1 MSLMDPGD
9 LLHAVRSTYG
19 ALRFYRDSGR
29 VLRYENDG
37 DPPIEKVVFETT
49 FIRDHMF
56 RFYHRRRLGKSSRW
70 SSNTIEMAGEALRIL
85 PPNTTLGSRSDER
98 R

>member
-1 MSLMDPGD
+1 MDPGD

-56 RFYHRRRLGKSSRW
+56 RF
-70 SSNTIEMAGEALRIL
+70 
-85 PPNTTLGSRSDER
+85 
-98 R
+98 

>member
-56 RFYHRRRLGKSSRW
+56 RF
-70 SSNTIEMAGEALRIL
+70 
-85 PPNTTLGSRSDER
+85 
-98 R
+98 